1 MCFRASARTCLRHC
15 VEHLDGVCSQCV
27 SVLVRSGLAWFPVYL
42 RFVSVGAGVAAMR
55 VCFAFVLYHV
65 AAAIGT
71 RKPADMSDVVAV
83 ADFASSAADLFLGAA
98 KALPSPTEAQA
109 ALAAADEHEMHA
121 MLAADAADRRVSGGS
136 AASFLSAPSSS
147 LAVANVRFVEPADAG
162 SQHAASARKRLDAAL
177 AALEARQRSSDNRF
191 ATALGWTSSL
201 ARQF

>member
-1 MCFRASARTCLRHC
+1 MFSVCFRS
-15 VEHLDGVCSQCV
+15 GS
-27 SVLVRSGLAWFPVYL
+27 VRSGWFPVYL
-42 RFVSVGAGVAAMR
+42 RLVSVGAGVAAMR
-55 VCFAFVLYHV
+55 VCFAFVLCHV

-121 MLAADAADRRVSGGS
+121 MLAADAADRVSGGS

-201 ARQF
+201 ARQFGFAGV